1 MAMALDIAS
10 WVLLSMGGL
19 FVFIG
24 GVGVLRMPD
33 FYTRIH
39 ASSLTDT
46 MGAIL
51 IILGIMLQAGA
62 SLAAIKLAMILLFLL
77 ITSPT
82 ATNALAS
89 AALLAG
95 VRPCGT
101 DPVMSADKG
110 IDLDTNADAGSL
122 GEGKDT

>member
-1 MAMALDIAS
+1 MALDIAS

-95 VRPCGT
+95 VRPCDA
-101 DPVMSADKG
+101 DPVISTDKG
-110 IDLDTNADAGSL
+110 IDLDTNAEVGSL